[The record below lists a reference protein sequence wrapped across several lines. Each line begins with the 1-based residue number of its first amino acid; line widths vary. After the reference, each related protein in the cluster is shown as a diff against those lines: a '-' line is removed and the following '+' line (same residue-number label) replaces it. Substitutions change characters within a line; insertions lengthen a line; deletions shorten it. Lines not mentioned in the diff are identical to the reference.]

1 MSLNNVTSSQLRSLI
16 PIVERK
22 ERLQEELAEIESK
35 LSIYLSPAPV
45 RRGLRPTRKPGR
57 LRGSKPFEV
66 GGPEPRVQKG
76 KLKPQPLSR
85 ELKLGKKRGSLKDL
99 ILIALKKAGH
109 QGLGVKELAAALG
122 AKSNRLHVWF
132 STTGKNVEGLTKV
145 GPGRWTYD
153 EN

>member
-45 RRGLRPTRKPGR
+45 RRDLRPTPKPRR
-57 LRGSKPFEV
+57 LRVSKTFEV
-66 GGPEPRVQKG
+66 RAPEPRVQKG
-76 KLKPQPLSR
+76 KLKPEPVSR
-85 ELKLGKKRGSLKDL
+85 GLKGKKRGSLKDL

>member
-1 MSLNNVTSSQLRSLI
+1 MSLNNITSSQLRSLI

-45 RRGLRPTRKPGR
+45 RRDLRPTPKPRR
-57 LRGSKPFEV
+57 LRVSKTFEV
-66 GGPEPRVQKG
+66 RAPEPRVQKG
-76 KLKPQPLSR
+76 KLKPEPVSR
-85 ELKLGKKRGSLKDL
+85 GLKGKKRGSLKDL

-153 EN
+153 QN

>member
-1 MSLNNVTSSQLRSLI
+1 MSLNNVTSSQLRSVI

-45 RRGLRPTRKPGR
+45 RRDLRPTPRPRR
-57 LRGSKPFEV
+57 LRVSKTFEV
-66 GGPEPRVQKG
+66 RAPEPRVQKG
-76 KLKPQPLSR
+76 KLKPEPVSR
-85 ELKLGKKRGSLKDL
+85 GLKGKKRGSLKDL

-153 EN
+153 QN

>member
-1 MSLNNVTSSQLRSLI
+1 MSLNNITSSQLRSLI

-45 RRGLRPTRKPGR
+45 RRDLRPTPKPRR
-57 LRGSKPFEV
+57 LRVSKTFEV
-66 GGPEPRVQKG
+66 RAPEPRVQKG
-76 KLKPQPLSR
+76 KLKPEPVSR
-85 ELKLGKKRGSLKDL
+85 GLKGKKRALKDL

-109 QGLGVKELAAALG
+109 EGLAVKELAAALG

-153 EN
+153 QD

>member
-1 MSLNNVTSSQLRSLI
+1 MSLNNITSSQLRSLI

-35 LSIYLSPAPV
+35 LSIYLAPVPV
-45 RRGLRPTRKPGR
+45 RRDLRPTPKPRR
-57 LRGSKPFEV
+57 LRVSKTFEV
-66 GGPEPRVQKG
+66 RAPEPRVQKG
-76 KLKPQPLSR
+76 KLKPEPVSR
-85 ELKLGKKRGSLKDL
+85 GLKGKKRGSLKDL

-109 QGLGVKELAAALG
+109 EGLAVKELAAALG

-132 STTGKNVEGLTKV
+132 STTGKNVDGLTKV

>member
-1 MSLNNVTSSQLRSLI
+1 MSLNNITSSQLRSLI

-35 LSIYLSPAPV
+35 LSIYLSRAPV
-45 RRGLRPTRKPGR
+45 KPDLRPTPKPRR
-57 LRGSKPFEV
+57 LRVSKTFEV
-66 GGPEPRVQKG
+66 RAPEPRVQKG
-76 KLKPQPLSR
+76 KLKPEPVSR
-85 ELKLGKKRGSLKDL
+85 GLKGKKRGSLKDL

-109 QGLGVKELAAALG
+109 EGLAVKELAAALG

-153 EN
+153 QD

>member
-1 MSLNNVTSSQLRSLI
+1 MSLNKITSSQLRSLI

-35 LSIYLSPAPV
+35 LSIYLSPVPA
-45 RRGLRPTRKPGR
+45 RRSLRPTPKPGR
-57 LRGSKPFEV
+57 LRVSKPLEV
-66 GGPEPRVQKG
+66 GATKPRIQKD
-76 KLKPQPLSR
+76 KLNPQRVSR
-85 ELKLGKKRGSLKDL
+85 RLKLGKKRGSLKDL
-99 ILIALKKAGH
+99 ILIALKKAGQ

-132 STTGKNVEGLTKV
+132 STTGKNVDGLTKV

>member
-1 MSLNNVTSSQLRSLI
+1 MSLNNITSSQLRSLI

-45 RRGLRPTRKPGR
+45 RRDLRPTPKPRR
-57 LRGSKPFEV
+57 LRVSKTFEV
-66 GGPEPRVQKG
+66 RAPEPRVQKG
-76 KLKPQPLSR
+76 KLKPEPVSR
-85 ELKLGKKRGSLKDL
+85 GLKGKKRGSLKDL

-109 QGLGVKELAAALG
+109 QGLAVKELAAALG

-153 EN
+153 QD